1 MVGVVET
8 LRQKCVKNACGP
20 SIPLVEFA
28 PFNSGHMF
36 CVVGVAQLVRALVCG
51 AGGRGFET
59 RHSPHISP
67 LFLII
72 SMLTPSGG
80 PKRCP
85 RH

>member
-1 MVGVVET
+1 MVGVVEN

-51 AGGRGFET
+51 AGGRGFDP

-67 LFLII
+67 LF
-72 SMLTPSGG
+72 SMP
-80 PKRCP
+80 PCF
-85 RH
+85 